1 MPNCCDEYG
10 TCTQAQGCPVRV
22 AAYHPVMRA
31 ADPLPP
37 SVWRDQLKRMA
48 CWVGLVLLG
57 WVVWAPL
64 AYLVLRE

>member
-10 TCTQAQGCPVRV
+10 NCTQAQGCPVRV
-22 AAYHPVMRA
+22 ATYHPVMRA

-64 AYLVLRE
+64 VYLLN